1 MVVFF
6 LAKKERVLYH
16 KCGDNMKNFKIVL
29 EYDGSKYNGW
39 QKQGNTKN
47 TIEYK
52 FLEILKKMTGK
63 QAEIFASGRTDS
75 GVHAKGQVANF
86 KIETDMSDGEVLLYI
101 NTYLPEDIRVLSC
114 VEADERFHSRLNA
127 KKKTYMYRICLGKPS
142 VFERKYVYATDKALD
157 VEKMKEAAKHFTG
170 RHDFK
175 AFCTKQKMK
184 KSTIREIY
192 SLDVVQKGEEI
203 DIIVCGN
210 GFLYNMVRIISG
222 TLFKVG
228 TGEFSPEYVKK
239 IIEEKNRENAGDTLP
254 PNGLVLLS
262 VEY

>member
-1 MVVFF
+1 MFF
-6 LAKKERVLYH
+6 LAKKERILYYNY
-16 KCGDNMKNFKIVL
+16 GDYMKNFKIVL
-29 EYDGSKYNGW
+29 EYDGTKYNGW

-52 FLEILKKMTGK
+52 FLEILKKMSGSET
-63 QAEIFASGRTDS
+63 EIFASGRTDS

-86 KIETDMSDGEVLLYI
+86 KIDTDMSAKQVMDYI

-114 VEADERFHSRLNA
+114 TEVDERFHSRLNA
-127 KKKTYMYRICLGKPS
+127 ERKTYMYRIYLGKPS
-142 VFERKYVYATDKALD
+142 VFERKYVYATDEALD
-157 VEKMKEAAKHFTG
+157 AEKMKEAAKSFIG
-170 RHDFK
+170 KYDFK

-184 KSTIREIY
+184 KSTVREIY
-192 SLDVVQKGEEI
+192 SLDVIENGEEL
-203 DIIVCGN
+203 DIVVCGN

-228 TGEFSPEYVKK
+228 TGEIKPEEIKN
-239 IIEEKNRENAGDTLP
+239 IIKDKNRENAGDTLP
-254 PNGLVLLS
+254 PSGLTLLS

>member
-1 MVVFF
+1 MYD
-6 LAKKERVLYH
+6 EY
-16 KCGDNMKNFKIVL
+16 GDTMKNFKIVL
-29 EYDGSKYNGW
+29 EYDGTKYNGW

-63 QAEIFASGRTDS
+63 EVEIFASGRTDS

-86 KIETDMSDGEVLLYI
+86 KIDTDMTAKQVMDYI

-114 VEADERFHSRLNA
+114 HEADERFHSRLNA
-127 KKKTYMYRICLGKPS
+127 KRKTYMYRIYLGKPS
-142 VFERKYVYATDKALD
+142 VFERKYVYSADCALD
-157 VEKMKEAAKHFTG
+157 VEKMKEASEYFIGKY
-170 RHDFK
+170 DFK

-184 KSTIREIY
+184 KSTVREIY
-192 SLDVVQKGEEI
+192 SLDVLQKGEEI
-203 DIIVCGN
+203 DITVCGN

-228 TGEFSPEYVKK
+228 TGEFNPEDIKK
-239 IIEEKNRENAGDTLP
+239 IIESKNRENAGDTLP
-254 PNGLVLLS
+254 PCGLTLVS